1 MGLGSDLRKIAK
13 KNKQTIQQVYRGVM
27 FDLSNQMITMSPKDT
42 GAFQANWLAALNS
55 GDYTFD
61 KAKTNVSEA
70 DGRLTATLGGLTTS
84 TNFYFTNSLPYAAEL
99 ENGHSEQAP
108 SGVVRVTI
116 NDFPQIVEK
125 RVRETRNK

>member
-1 MGLGSDLRKIAK
+1 MSLTADLRKIAK
-13 KNKQTIQQVYRGVM
+13 KKKQTLNQAYSSIM
-27 FDLSNQMITMSPKDT
+27 FDLANQMITMSPKDT
-42 GAFQANWLAALNS
+42 GAFQANWLAALNT

-61 KAKTNVSEA
+61 KSKTNVSEA
-70 DGRLTATLGGLTTS
+70 DGRLTVTLGSLTTDN
-84 TNFYFTNSLPYAAEL
+84 NFYFTNSLPYAQKL

-116 NDFPQIVEK
+116 NDFPQIVDK

>member
-1 MGLGSDLRKIAK
+1 MSLTADLRKIAK
-13 KNKQTIQQVYRGVM
+13 KNKQTIQQAYSSIM

-61 KAKTNVSEA
+61 KAKTNISEA
-70 DGRLTATLGGLTTS
+70 DGRLTATLGALTTNN
-84 TNFYFTNSLPYAAEL
+84 NFYFTNSLPYAQKL
-99 ENGHSEQAP
+99 EDGHSEQAKT
-108 SGVVRVTI
+108 GIVRVTI

-125 RVRETRNK
+125 RVRDVMD